1 MTEILSQI
9 IGILALCV
17 TIICYQFND
26 QKKILIMQI
35 IASVLFMTNLAL
47 RDAMA
52 GALLNIHG
60 ICRALVFYQRGR
72 YKWADSPLWAVLF
85 SVLAVVCVAVT
96 WKSPIDILPAVGT
109 IFTTIAYYMT
119 DPKWIRRITL
129 PSPPMWFVYHLS
141 TMNIGG
147 VLNEI
152 FVTIS
157 IVTAMFRYDFRRRS
171 GNEAQTGAAGENSK

>member
-1 MTEILSQI
+1 MLDTLSQI
-9 IGILALCV
+9 IGIAALCV

-72 YKWADSPLWAVLF
+72 RKWADSPLWAVFF
-85 SVLAVVCVAVT
+85 SVLAIVCVAVT
-96 WKSPIDILPAVGT
+96 WQSPLDILPAVGT
-109 IFTTIAYYMT
+109 IFTTAAYYMT
-119 DPKWIRRITL
+119 DPKWIRRLTL

-141 TMNIGG
+141 SMNIGG
-147 VLNEI
+147 VCNEI
-152 FVTIS
+152 FVTVS
-157 IVTAMFRYDFRRRS
+157 IITAMIRYDFRKDGGNDAQSS
-171 GNEAQTGAAGENSK
+171 GTVENSK

>member
-1 MTEILSQI
+1 MTDLISQI

-72 YKWADSPLWAVLF
+72 YKWADSPLWAVFF
-85 SVLAVVCVAVT
+85 SVLAVVCAAVT
-96 WKSPIDILPAVGT
+96 WKSPLDILPAVGT

-119 DPKWIRRITL
+119 DPRWIRCITL

-141 TMNIGG
+141 TGNIGG

-152 FVTIS
+152 FVIIS
-157 IVTAMFRYDFRRRS
+157 IVTAMIRYDFRREP
-171 GNEAQTGAAGENSK
+171 GNTSEINGGTEKSR

>member
-1 MTEILSQI
+1 MLDILSQI
-9 IGILALCV
+9 IGIAALCV

-60 ICRALVFYQRGR
+60 IYRALVFCQRGR
-72 YKWADSPLWAVLF
+72 YKWADSPLWAVFF

-96 WKSPIDILPAVGT
+96 WQSPLDLLPAVGT
-109 IFTTIAYYMT
+109 IFTTAAYYMT
-119 DPKWIRRITL
+119 DPKWIRRLTL
-129 PSPPMWFVYHLS
+129 PSPPMWFIYHLS
-141 TMNIGG
+141 SANIGG

-152 FVTIS
+152 FVTVS
-157 IVTAMFRYDFRRRS
+157 ILTAMFRYDFRKDG
-171 GNEAQTGAAGENSK
+171 GNAAQNTDAGEKSK

>member
-1 MTEILSQI
+1 MTDLISQI

-35 IASVLFMTNLAL
+35 IASVMFMAKLAL

-72 YKWADSPLWAVLF
+72 HKWADSPLWAVFF

-96 WKSPIDILPAVGT
+96 WKSPLDILPAVGT

-119 DPKWIRRITL
+119 DAKWIRILTL

-141 TMNIGG
+141 SGNIGG

-152 FVTIS
+152 FVIAS
-157 IVTAMFRYDFRRRS
+157 ILTAMFRYDFRKGK
-171 GNEAQTGAAGENSK
+171 GNTPQNGDTVEKSK

>member
-1 MTEILSQI
+1 MLEIISQI

-72 YKWADSPLWAVLF
+72 YKWAESPLLLAYTVEAAIESGKYDIVHVSTDSELYADIAKEYGADVPFLRDENLAGDKASSWDAVRY
-85 SVLAVVCVAVT
+85 VVSEYE
-96 WKSPIDILPAVGT
+96 KRGKYFD
-109 IFTTIAYYMT
+109 
-119 DPKWIRRITL
+119 
-129 PSPPMWFVYHLS
+129 
-141 TMNIGG
+141 
-147 VLNEI
+147 
-152 FVTIS
+152 TIS
-157 IVTAMFRYDFRRRS
+157 LLQPTSPLRTAEDICWFW
-171 GNEAQTGAAGENSK
+171 NTTA

>member
-1 MTEILSQI
+1 MTDIISQI
-9 IGILALCV
+9 IGIAALCV

-60 ICRALVFYQRGR
+60 ICRALVFYQRGQR
-72 YKWADSPLWAVLF
+72 KWADSPLWAVFF
-85 SVLAVVCVAVT
+85 SVLAVVCVVVT
-96 WKSPIDILPAVGT
+96 WKSPLDILPAVGT
-109 IFTTIAYYMT
+109 IFTTVAYYMT
-119 DPKWIRRITL
+119 DAKWIRRLTL

-141 TMNIGG
+141 TANIGG
-147 VLNEI
+147 MLNEL
-152 FVTIS
+152 FVIAS
-157 IVTAMFRYDFRRRS
+157 IVTAMFRYDFRKGGGNDPQS
-171 GNEAQTGAAGENSK
+171 GTPVENSK

>member
-1 MTEILSQI
+1 MTEIISQI

-17 TIICYQFND
+17 TVICYQFND

-35 IASVLFMTNLAL
+35 IASLLFMTNLAL

-72 YKWADSPLWAVLF
+72 HKWADSPLWAVFF
-85 SVLAVVCVAVT
+85 SVLAVICVAVT
-96 WKSPIDILPAVGT
+96 WQSPLDILPAVGMV
-109 IFTTIAYYMT
+109 FTTAAYYMT
-119 DPKWIRRITL
+119 DPKWIRRLTL
-129 PSPPMWFVYHLS
+129 PSPPMWFIYHLS
-141 TMNIGG
+141 AGNIGG

-152 FVTIS
+152 FVIGS
-157 IVTAMFRYDFRRRS
+157 ILTAMFRYDFRKNP
-171 GNEAQTGAAGENSK
+171 GNHSQPGATVENSK

>member
-35 IASVLFMTNLAL
+35 IASILFMTNLAL

-72 YKWADSPLWAVLF
+72 RKWADSPLWAIFF
-85 SVLAVVCVAVT
+85 SVLAVVCVIVT
-96 WKSPIDILPAVGT
+96 WKSPLDILPAVGT
-109 IFTTIAYYMT
+109 IFTTVAYYMT
-119 DPKWIRRITL
+119 DAKWIRRLTL

-141 TMNIGG
+141 TGNIGG

-152 FVTIS
+152 FVTVS
-157 IVTAMFRYDFRRRS
+157 ILTAMFRYDFRKNP
-171 GNEAQTGAAGENSK
+171 GNETASEGTSKKSR

>member
-1 MTEILSQI
+1 MLEIISQI

-72 YKWADSPLWAVLF
+72 YKWAESPLWAVFF
-85 SVLAVVCVAVT
+85 SILAVVCVAVT
-96 WKSPIDILPAVGT
+96 WKSPLDILPAVGM
-109 IFTTIAYYMT
+109 IFTTVAYYLT
-119 DPKWIRRITL
+119 DPKWIRRLTL

-141 TMNIGG
+141 SGNIGG

-152 FVTIS
+152 FVIAS
-157 IVTAMFRYDFRRRS
+157 IVTAMFRYDFRKNS
-171 GNEAQTGAAGENSK
+171 GNESEKDGSAQNSR

>member
-1 MTEILSQI
+1 MTELISQI
-9 IGILALCV
+9 IGIAALCV

-72 YKWADSPLWAVLF
+72 HKWAESPLWAIFF
-85 SVLAVVCVAVT
+85 SVLAVVCVAFT
-96 WKSPIDILPAVGT
+96 WKSPLDLLPAIGT

-119 DPKWIRRITL
+119 NPKWLRRFTL
-129 PSPPMWFVYHLS
+129 PSPPMWFIYHLS
-141 TMNIGG
+141 TGNIGG

-152 FVTIS
+152 FVIAS
-157 IVTAMFRYDFRRRS
+157 ILTAMFRYDFRRGS
-171 GNEAQTGAAGENSK
+171 GNKTEKDGGTENSK

>member
-1 MTEILSQI
+1 MTDIISQI
-9 IGILALCV
+9 LGILALCV

-35 IASVLFMTNLAL
+35 IASVLFTTNLAL
-47 RDAMA
+47 RDAMS

-72 YKWADSPLWAVLF
+72 YKWADSPLWAVFF
-85 SVLAVVCVAVT
+85 SILAVVCVAVT
-96 WKSPIDILPAVGT
+96 WKSPLDILPAAGM
-109 IFTTIAYYMT
+109 IFTTVAYYLT
-119 DPKWIRRITL
+119 DPKWIRILTL

-141 TMNIGG
+141 TGNIGG

-152 FVTIS
+152 FVIAS
-157 IVTAMFRYDFRRRS
+157 ILTAMYRYDFRKGK
-171 GNEAQTGAAGENSK
+171 GNTPQNGDAVEKSK